1 MIIQIVKF
9 ETSLTEEEV
18 IAVANERIDQFR
30 AMPGLLQK
38 YYVKLQRPNSYGGVY
53 VWESMESLAAFRETD
68 LAKTIPQAYRV
79 KGEPEIEIMQGLF
92 PLREGP

>member
-18 IAVANERIDQFR
+18 VAVAEERIDQFR
-30 AMPGLLQK
+30 ALPGLLQK
-38 YYVKLQRPNSYGGVY
+38 YYVKLDRPNSYGGVY

-79 KGEPEIEIMQGLF
+79 KGAPQIEVLEGLF
-92 PLREGP
+92 PLRKGP